1 MSSLTFAA
9 MFSVSF
15 SSLSSLCL
23 SSDVRTSI
31 PSPPSPILLS
41 LGPLTIRWYA
51 FWIILGMA
59 LAIFWTSK
67 RYQARGGKPELV
79 GDIGIWICLLG
90 IVGARAMA
98 VFSYPGDYFG
108 PGIPWWKPFAIWQ
121 GGLAIYGG
129 LIGGF
134 LAAVCFL
141 RFKKQPLGVFLD
153 ALAPTVLA
161 AQALGRLGN
170 YFNQEVYGKAT
181 TLPWGLEISPQMA
194 PANTA
199 PGTLFHPTFLYEIIW
214 NLLAMGILL
223 LYEMIRKR
231 SHDSEFAQQVN
242 VCPATGQSWGRLCAW
257 EIIGLY
263 LFLYSLGRFFLE
275 FVRIDYQYTVAGG
288 VRWFQVVAGV
298 IAVVGLAVFAAA
310 RNRRLPAVLTEVPQ
324 PAPDSPET
332 PPTEPNRGQSP
343 CDVESEPE
351 EKTNADTVKNP
362 EK

>member
-1 MSSLTFAA
+1 MSALTFAA
-9 MFSVSF
+9 VLSVPF
-15 SSLSSLCL
+15 SSDCLLSA
-23 SSDVRTSI
+23 VRTSI

-51 FWIILGMA
+51 LWIILGMA

-67 RYQARGGKPELV
+67 RYQARGGNPELV

-90 IVGARAMA
+90 IVGARTMA

-134 LAAVCFL
+134 LATVGFL
-141 RFKKQPLGVFLD
+141 RFKKQPVGVFFD

-214 NLLAMGILL
+214 NLLAMSLLL
-223 LYEMIRKR
+223 LYEKIRKR
-231 SHDSEFAQQVN
+231 SRDSQFAPQVN
-242 VCPATGQSWGRLCAW
+242 VCRATGQSWGRLYSW
-257 EIIGLY
+257 EIGGLY

-288 VRWFQVVAGV
+288 VRWFQVVAGI
-298 IAVVGLAVFAAA
+298 IAVVGLVVFAAA
-310 RNRRLPAVLTEVPQ
+310 RYRKLPAVLTEVTH
-324 PAPDSPET
+324 PAPGSPET
-332 PPTEPNRGQSP
+332 PPTAPNQEKSP
-343 CDVESEPE
+343 CDAEPE
-351 EKTNADTVKNP
+351 PEAKTTTDTVKNP

>member
-1 MSSLTFAA
+1 MSSLIFAA
-9 MFSVSF
+9 ALSAP
-15 SSLSSLCL
+15 LSSSYLF
-23 SSDVRTSI
+23 SAVRASI

-242 VCPATGQSWGRLCAW
+242 ACPATGQSWGCLCAW

-310 RNRRLPAVLTEVPQ
+310 RHRKLPAVLTEAPHPV
-324 PAPDSPET
+324 PDSPET
-332 PPTEPNRGQSP
+332 PPTEPNRG
-343 CDVESEPE
+343 
-351 EKTNADTVKNP
+351 
-362 EK
+362 

>member
-1 MSSLTFAA
+1 MSALLFFA
-9 MFSVSF
+9 VP
-15 SSLSSLCL
+15 
-23 SSDVRTSI
+23 TGI

-51 FWIILGMA
+51 VWIILGMA
-59 LAIFWTSK
+59 LAIYWTSK
-67 RYQARGGKPELV
+67 RYQARGGNPELV

-108 PGIPWWKPFAIWQ
+108 SGIPWWKPFAIWE

-129 LIGGF
+129 IIGGF
-134 LAAVCFL
+134 LATVCLL
-141 RFKKQPLGVFLD
+141 RIKKQPVGIFLD
-153 ALAPTVLA
+153 ALAPTVLM

-194 PANTA
+194 PANTP

-214 NLLAMGILL
+214 NLLAMAILL
-223 LYEMIRKR
+223 IYEKVRKHTDG
-231 SHDSEFAQQVN
+231 SQFAEKSNGCRQ
-242 VCPATGQSWGRLCAW
+242 TGESWGRLCAW

-298 IAVVGLAVFAAA
+298 IAVVGLAVFRVA
-310 RNRRLPAVLTEVPQ
+310 RYRELPAVLTEASRPGSN
-324 PAPDSPET
+324 SPET
-332 PPTEPNRGQSP
+332 HPADPNGGKSP
-343 CDVESEPE
+343 LDSESEPAAN
-351 EKTNADTVKNP
+351 TTADTVKTP
-362 EK
+362 EQ

>member
-1 MSSLTFAA
+1 MSALTFAA
-9 MFSVSF
+9 VLSEPF
-15 SSLSSLCL
+15 SSDCL
-23 SSDVRTSI
+23 FSAVRTSI

-67 RYQARGGKPELV
+67 RYQARGGNPQLV

-134 LAAVCFL
+134 LAAVGFL
-141 RFKKQPLGVFLD
+141 RFKKQPLGVFFD

-214 NLLAMGILL
+214 NLVAMSLLL
-223 LYEMIRKR
+223 LYETIRKR
-231 SHDSEFAQQVN
+231 SRDSEFAPQVN
-242 VCPATGQSWGRLCAW
+242 VCRATGQSWGRLCAW
-257 EIIGLY
+257 EIGGLY

-288 VRWFQVVAGV
+288 VRWFQVVAGI
-298 IAVVGLAVFAAA
+298 IAVVGLVVFVAA
-310 RNRRLPAVLTEVPQ
+310 RYRKLPAVLTEVPQ

-332 PPTEPNRGQSP
+332 PPTAPNQEKSP
-343 CDVESEPE
+343 CDPESEPE
-351 EKTNADTVKNP
+351 AKTATDTVKNP

>member
-1 MSSLTFAA
+1 
-9 MFSVSF
+9 MFSLSF
-15 SSLSSLCL
+15 TPALAVLSTYHGLL
-23 SSDVRTSI
+23 SAVRTSI
-31 PSPPSPILLS
+31 PSPPSPILFS
-41 LGPLTIRWYA
+41 LGPLTVRWYA

-67 RYQARGGKPELV
+67 RYQARGGDPELV
-79 GDIGIWICLLG
+79 GDIGVWICLLG

-129 LIGGF
+129 IIGGF
-134 LAAVCFL
+134 LAIVCFL
-141 RFKKQPLGVFLD
+141 RVKRQPVGVFLD
-153 ALAPTVLA
+153 ALAPAMLA

-170 YFNQEVYGKAT
+170 YFNQEVYGRAT

-214 NLLAMGILL
+214 NLFAMGILL
-223 LYEMIRKR
+223 LYEKLRKR
-231 SHDSEFAQQVN
+231 SHNSEFVQQADL
-242 VCPATGQSWGRLCAW
+242 CPPTNQSWGRLCAW

-298 IAVVGLAVFAAA
+298 IAVAGLAVFGVA
-310 RNRRLPAVLTEVPQ
+310 RYRKLPPVLTEVTHS
-324 PAPDSPET
+324 APDCPET
-332 PPTEPNRGQSP
+332 QSIELNREKSPFEPESK
-343 CDVESEPE
+343 SEPKMTAST
-351 EKTNADTVKNP
+351 EKDP